1 MEQAGVMNW
10 NDDRLDR
17 LADDVDALRGQV
29 EDLSRHMDERF
40 EKQEARMTER
50 FENQDA
56 RINDRFDR
64 LQTSLVMTL
73 AGFLAA
79 FTTVVIPTVF

>member
-1 MEQAGVMNW
+1 
-10 NDDRLDR
+10 
-17 LADDVDALRGQV
+17 
-29 EDLSRHMDERF
+29 MDERF

-56 RINDRFDR
+56 RINDRFDK

>member
-1 MEQAGVMNW
+1 MNW

-17 LADDVDALRGQV
+17 LADGVDALRGQV
-29 EDLSRHMDERF
+29 DALSRHMDERF

-56 RINDRFDR
+56 RINDRFDK